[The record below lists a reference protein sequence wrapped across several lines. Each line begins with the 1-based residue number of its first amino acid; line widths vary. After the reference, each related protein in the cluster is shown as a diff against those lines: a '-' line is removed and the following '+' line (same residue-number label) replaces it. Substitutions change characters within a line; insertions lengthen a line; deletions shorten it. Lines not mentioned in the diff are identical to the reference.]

1 MTTTTEATVDQD
13 KTAAF
18 VGRVLADTSAS
29 MITMLCAVGDRL
41 GFFRDLAARGPAT
54 SAEFA
59 GRTGTDERY
68 AREWLSALAA
78 NGYLTYDPAS
88 GVFTLPPE
96 HVPALAQE
104 SGPYFF
110 GGVHQ
115 MLTGLGAALDPL
127 VESFRSG
134 GGVQQSAY
142 GADWWDG
149 MERFTAAWFE
159 NLLLQEWLPLVPAA
173 RDKLEQGAAVAD
185 VGCGRGRALIKL
197 AQAYPAS
204 RFVGYDVFG
213 PLVEAA
219 TANAREA
226 EVDGRVRFEC
236 RDAAGGLPER
246 YDVITTFDV
255 IHDAVD
261 PLGMLKAI
269 RTGLA
274 DDGVYLCLDIN
285 CSEHLEEN
293 AGPLGAMFLSFSVLY
308 CMTTSLAQGGA
319 GLGTVGL
326 HEPKLRELCAAAGF
340 SHVRRV
346 EMENP
351 FNNLYEIRP

>member
-59 GRTGTDERY
+59 GRAGADERY

-78 NGYLTYDPAS
+78 HGYLTYDPAT

-96 HVPALAQE
+96 HFPALAQE

-204 RFVGYDVFG
+204 RFVGYDVFA
-213 PLVEAA
+213 PSVEAA

-226 EVDGRVRFEC
+226 EVDDRVRFEC
-236 RDAAGGLPER
+236 RDAGGGLPER

-261 PLGMLKAI
+261 PLGVLKSI
-269 RTGLA
+269 RASLA

>member
-1 MTTTTEATVDQD
+1 MTTTIEPHVDQE
-13 KTAAF
+13 KAAAF

-29 MITMLCAVGDRL
+29 MITTLCAVGDRL
-41 GFFRDLAARGPAT
+41 GLFRDLATQGPAT

-59 GRTGTDERY
+59 ERAGIDERY

-78 NGYLTYDPAS
+78 NGYLTYDPARA
-88 GVFTLPPE
+88 VFALPAE
-96 HVPALAQE
+96 HVPALAE
-104 SGPYFF
+104 EAGPYFF

-127 VESFRSG
+127 VASFRSG
-134 GGVQQSAY
+134 GGVPQSAY
-142 GADWWDG
+142 GQNWWDG

-159 NLLLQEWLPLVPAA
+159 NLLLQEWIPLVPAA
-173 RDKLEQGAAVAD
+173 RDKLEQGATVAD

-204 RFVGYDVFG
+204 RFVGYDVFA
-213 PLVEAA
+213 PLVEVA
-219 TANAREA
+219 TARAREA
-226 EVDGRVRFEC
+226 EVDDRVRFVC
-236 RDAAGGLPER
+236 RDASTGLPER

-261 PLGMLKAI
+261 PLGVLQGI
-269 RTGLA
+269 RASLA
-274 DDGVYLCLDIN
+274 EDGVYLCLDIN

-319 GLGTVGL
+319 GLGTVGF
-326 HEPKLRELCAAAGF
+326 HEPKVRELCTAAGF

>member
-1 MTTTTEATVDQD
+1 MTTTIDPTVDQD
-13 KTAAF
+13 RTAAF

-29 MITMLCAVGDRL
+29 MITMLCALGDRL
-41 GFFRDLAARGPAT
+41 GLFRDLAARGPAT

-59 GRTGTDERY
+59 GRTGIDERY

-78 NGYLTYDPAS
+78 NGYLTYDPA
-88 GVFTLPPE
+88 GEAFTLPAE
-96 HVPALAQE
+96 HAPALAEE

-134 GGVQQSAY
+134 GGVPQSKY
-142 GADWWDG
+142 GTDWWDG

-173 RDKLEQGAAVAD
+173 RDKLEEGAAVAD

-204 RFVGYDVFG
+204 RFVGYDVFA
-213 PLVEAA
+213 PSVEAA
-219 TANAREA
+219 TTRAREA
-226 EVDGRVRFEC
+226 EVDDRVRFEC

-261 PLGMLKAI
+261 PLGVLKAI
-269 RTGLA
+269 RAALA

-308 CMTTSLAQGGA
+308 CMTTSLAHGGA
-319 GLGTVGL
+319 GLGTVGF
-326 HEPKLRELCAAAGF
+326 HEPKVRELCAAAGF
-340 SHVRRV
+340 SRVRRV

>member
-1 MTTTTEATVDQD
+1 MTTTTDPIVDP
-13 KTAAF
+13 ARMEAF

-29 MITMLCAVGDRL
+29 MITTLCALGDRL
-41 GFFRDLAARGPAT
+41 GLFRDLAGRGPAT
-54 SAEFA
+54 STELASRA
-59 GRTGTDERY
+59 GIDERY

-78 NGYLTYDPAS
+78 AGYLTYDPPS

-96 HVPALAQE
+96 HIPALAQE

-115 MLTGLGAALDPL
+115 MLTGLGTTLDPL

-134 GGVQQSAY
+134 GGVPQSAY

-173 RDKLEQGAAVAD
+173 RAKLEEGATLAD
-185 VGCGRGRALIKL
+185 VGCGRGKALIKL

-204 RFVGYDVFG
+204 RFVGYDVF
-213 PLVEAA
+213 PPSIETA
-219 TANAREA
+219 TARAREA
-226 EVDGRVRFEC
+226 EVGDRVRFEC
-236 RDAAGGLPER
+236 RDVSGGLPER
-246 YDVITTFDV
+246 YDVVTTFDV

-261 PLGMLKAI
+261 PLGILRAI
-269 RTGLA
+269 RAALA
-274 DDGVYLCLDIN
+274 EDGIYLCLDIN

-308 CMTTSLAQGGA
+308 CMTTSLARDGA
-319 GLGTVGL
+319 GLGTFGF
-326 HEPKLRELCAAAGF
+326 HEPKVRELCAAAGF
-340 SHVRRV
+340 SDIRRV

-351 FNNLYEIRP
+351 FNSLYEIRP

>member
-68 AREWLSALAA
+68 AREWLSAA
-78 NGYLTYDPAS
+78 GRQRVPDVRP
-88 GVFTLPPE
+88 GQRCFTLPPE

-115 MLTGLGAALDPL
+115 MLTGSAPP
-127 VESFRSG
+127 STRWSSRSG
-134 GGVQQSAY
+134 RAAGCRSRPTAH
-142 GADWWDG
+142 DWWDG

-159 NLLLQEWLPLVPAA
+159 NLLLQEWIPVVPAA
-173 RDKLEQGAAVAD
+173 RDKLERGAAVAD

-197 AQAYPAS
+197 AQAYPSVAVRGLRRLRPIGRRSHGQRPGGRGRRPGALRMPRRAPAAS
-204 RFVGYDVFG
+204 
-213 PLVEAA
+213 PSA
-219 TANAREA
+219 T
-226 EVDGRVRFEC
+226 
-236 RDAAGGLPER
+236 
-246 YDVITTFDV
+246 T
-255 IHDAVD
+255 
-261 PLGMLKAI
+261 
-269 RTGLA
+269 
-274 DDGVYLCLDIN
+274 
-285 CSEHLEEN
+285 
-293 AGPLGAMFLSFSVLY
+293 
-308 CMTTSLAQGGA
+308 
-319 GLGTVGL
+319 
-326 HEPKLRELCAAAGF
+326 
-340 SHVRRV
+340 
-346 EMENP
+346 
-351 FNNLYEIRP
+351 